1 MKDDNSAVVEEE
13 DAVVVV
19 VVVVAVVV
27 VAAGAT
33 EKAPIFLCF
42 FLVSGSCI
50 RGMLSSIRSSIY

>member
-19 VVVVAVVV
+19 VVVVV